1 MKQKTRIANNKLYFY
16 RIINC
21 GSHSQNDNGS
31 IVDNG
36 GQLQFSKQ
44 KKKRKNLF
52 FFHFELLKIENSIQF
67 SRLRNPHNHQSINI
81 QKGKRFLF
89 SFIISGNFSFH

>member
-1 MKQKTRIANNKLYFY
+1 MSSTMIMSKNMKQKTRIANNKLYFY
-16 RIINC
+16 RIIIINC

-44 KKKRKNLF
+44 KKRK
-52 FFHFELLKIENSIQF
+52 EKICF
-67 SRLRNPHNHQSINI
+67 
-81 QKGKRFLF
+81 F
-89 SFIISGNFSFH
+89 SF